1 MDVEVLM
8 DVCRL
13 TEDFMKDYPLS
24 QYPELMYKIG
34 RPYNCLLVD
43 VHLDDYFI
51 FIPYR
56 SHIRHNN
63 AFKFRGTQ
71 RSKENQSG
79 LDYSK
84 IVLISK
90 YEYGTAKN
98 TVVDQ
103 DEYNETRKN
112 IQKIATE
119 AVAYID
125 GYVNHCNGARVLHPK
140 EFDRRYKYS
149 TLPYFHDL
157 LKLD

>member
-13 TEDFMKDYPLS
+13 TEDFTKDYPLS

-112 IQKIATE
+112 IQKIATD

-125 GYVNHCNGARVLHPK
+125 DYVNHCNGTKVLHPK

>member
-1 MDVEVLM
+1 MGIEVLAE
-8 DVCRL
+8 VYRL
-13 TEDFMKDYPLS
+13 TEDFMNDYPLS
-24 QYPELMYKIG
+24 EYPELMYKIG

-56 SHIRHNN
+56 TNIRHNN
-63 AFKFRGTQ
+63 AFKFKGTE
-71 RSKENQSG
+71 RSRKHSSG

-84 IVLISK
+84 IVLVRK
-90 YEYGTAKN
+90 YEYGTNKN
-98 TVVDQ
+98 AVVDQ

-112 IQKIATE
+112 LQKIATE

-125 GYVNHCNGARVLHPK
+125 GYVNHCNGTKVLHPK
-140 EFDRRYKYS
+140 EFDRKYKYS

-157 LKLD
+157 LNLD

>member
-125 GYVNHCNGARVLHPK
+125 GYVNHCNGTKVLHHK
-140 EFDRRYKYS
+140 EFDRRYRYS